1 VSDPRVIHGD
11 CLSVLPALPDASVD
25 AVVTDPPAG
34 IAFMGKEWDDFRR
47 ARNEADAGRDD
58 VFGRTSR
65 TGPEYGRR
73 ERTAFIDFLTAA
85 LSECLRVTKPGGR
98 LLCWAIPRTS
108 HWTGTA
114 IEDAGWV
121 IEDRIAHLFGQGF
134 PKAKSRLKPAC
145 EDWWLARKPSRTV
158 PPLPGLD
165 ACRIPTEESLA
176 GGAFSGPRIDAMSGD
191 KRAGKSLGMFQP
203 GAKPN
208 RSFVQPVGRWPA
220 NVTMDEDAAAALD
233 EMSGERPAGIAVRRN
248 GVTNAIAYGGNIGRL
263 PPGTPDMG
271 YGDTGGASRFFYCAK
286 APKSDRGDGNKHPT
300 VKNTNLMRWLCRLIT
315 PPGGVILD
323 PCMGS
328 GSTGKAAVIEGFG
341 FIGIEQDAEH
351 VAVAERRIN
360 EAQAERSEMLIP
372 A

>member
-85 LSECLRVTKPGGR
+85 LSECLRVAKPGAR
-98 LLCWAIPRTS
+98 MLCWAIPRTS

-145 EDWWLARKPSRTV
+145 EDWWLARKPSRGV
-158 PPLPGLD
+158 PPLNID
-165 ACRIPTEESLA
+165 ACRIPSAEGVIETRTGVAFRTGKFCGDVGRGEPTGNA
-176 GGAFSGPRIDAMSGD
+176 GQPW
-191 KRAGKSLGMFQP
+191 AGS
-203 GAKPN
+203 AA
-208 RSFVQPVGRWPA
+208 GRWPA
-220 NVTMDEDAAAALD
+220 NVTLDEEAAEALD
-233 EMSGERPAGIAVRRN
+233 AQSGERNGGELRINDHAERRENRELYRMGVAVGAVR
-248 GVTNAIAYGGNIGRL
+248 TF
-263 PPGTPDMG
+263 
-271 YGDTGGASRFFYCAK
+271 GDAGGASRFYYCPK
-286 APKSDRGDGNKHPT
+286 ASKADRGDGNKHPT
-300 VKNTNLMRWLCRLIT
+300 VKNTELMRWLCRLIT
-315 PPGGVILD
+315 PPGGTVLD
-323 PCMGS
+323 PFTGS
-328 GSTGKAAVIEGFG
+328 GSTGKAAALEGFG